1 MSGSTLHDAAMGGW
15 QNRTMEPPSLPRAP
29 RLFCPGSISPGA
41 LLSLPDQAAHH
52 AARVLRLG
60 PGDAVCVFNGD
71 GSEWEAQIASVH
83 KADVTVRVGG
93 RHERDVEAPLR
104 VLLAQGISSRERM
117 ELTVQKAVELGVAAI
132 QPLETRRSVV
142 KLREERASRRVEHW
156 QNLVAAACE
165 QCGRN
170 RVPEVLPIESLP
182 DWLGGIGRRGEDT
195 SILLTPGASDR
206 LRDLP
211 PPRQVTLLIGPEGG
225 LAPEE
230 QELAQACGFQ
240 PVQLGPRILRT
251 ETAAMAAMAA
261 MHALWGD
268 F

>member
-1 MSGSTLHDAAMGGW
+1 
-15 QNRTMEPPSLPRAP
+15 MEPSASPRVP
-29 RLFCPGSISPGA
+29 RVFCPGNISPGA

-52 AARVLRLG
+52 LARVLRLG
-60 PGDAVCVFNGD
+60 PGDAVRVFNGD
-71 GSEWEAQIASVH
+71 GAEWDAQIVSSH
-83 KADVTVRVGG
+83 KADVSVRVSE

-117 ELTVQKAVELGVAAI
+117 ELTLQKAVELGVAEI

-142 KLREERASRRVEHW
+142 RLRDERASRRVEHW
-156 QNLVAAACE
+156 QNLVITACE

-170 RVPEVLPIESLP
+170 RVPRVHPIESLAN
-182 DWLGGIGRRGEDT
+182 WFGAIGRAGSDSRV
-195 SILLTPGASDR
+195 LLTPGAAR
-206 LRDLP
+206 CLRDLAP
-211 PPRQVTLLIGPEGG
+211 PSQVTLLIGPEGG

-230 QELAQACGFQ
+230 QELALACGFQ
-240 PVQLGPRILRT
+240 PVRLGPRILRT

-261 MHALWGD
+261 MQALWGD

>member
-1 MSGSTLHDAAMGGW
+1 MG
-15 QNRTMEPPSLPRAP
+15 RMAECSMEPEASWRIP
-29 RLFCPGSISPGA
+29 RLFFPGSITPGA

-60 PGDAVCVFNGD
+60 PGDTVRVFNGD
-71 GSEWEAQIASVH
+71 GTEWDAQIVSSR
-83 KADVTVRVGG
+83 KADVSVRVSD
-93 RHERDVEAPLR
+93 RHERDVEASLCV
-104 VLLAQGISSRERM
+104 VLVQGISSRERM
-117 ELTVQKAVELGVAAI
+117 ELTLQKAVELGVADI

-142 KLREERASRRVEHW
+142 RLRETRASRRVEHW
-156 QNLVAAACE
+156 QNLVIAACE

-170 RVPEVLPIESLP
+170 RVPVVHPIEALP
-182 DWLGGIGRRGEDT
+182 DWLGAIGRSGAERRVM
-195 SILLTPGASDR
+195 LAPGASQR
-206 LRDLP
+206 LRDLAVP
-211 PPRQVTLLIGPEGG
+211 ERVTLLAGPEGG

-230 QELAQACGFQ
+230 QELAIACGFQ
-240 PVQLGPRILRT
+240 AVRLGPRILRT

>member
-1 MSGSTLHDAAMGGW
+1 
-15 QNRTMEPPSLPRAP
+15 METTAPWRAP
-29 RLFCPGSISPGA
+29 RLFCPGHISPGA

-52 AARVLRLG
+52 VARVLRLG
-60 PGDAVCVFNGD
+60 PGDAVRVFNGD
-71 GSEWEAQIASVH
+71 GTEWDAQIVSSH
-83 KADVTVRVGG
+83 KADVSVRVSD
-93 RHERDVEAPLR
+93 RHERDLESPLR

-117 ELTVQKAVELGVAAI
+117 ELTLQKAVELGVAAI

-142 KLREERASRRVEHW
+142 RLRDERASRRIEHW
-156 QNLVAAACE
+156 QNLVIAACE

-170 RVPEVLPIESLP
+170 RVPVVHPIESLA
-182 DWLGGIGRRGEDT
+182 DWLGAIGRSGKESRVM
-195 SILLTPGASDR
+195 LAPGAPQR
-206 LRDLP
+206 LRELSQPQD
-211 PPRQVTLLIGPEGG
+211 VTLLAGPEGG

-230 QELAQACGFQ
+230 QELAVACGFQ
-240 PVQLGPRILRT
+240 AVRLGPRILRT

>member
-1 MSGSTLHDAAMGGW
+1 
-15 QNRTMEPPSLPRAP
+15 MEPSASPRLPRV
-29 RLFCPGSISPGA
+29 FCPGNISPGA

-52 AARVLRLG
+52 LARVLRLG
-60 PGDAVCVFNGD
+60 PGDAVRVFNGD
-71 GSEWEAQIASVH
+71 GAEWDAQIVSSH
-83 KADVTVRVGG
+83 KADVSVRVSE

-117 ELTVQKAVELGVAAI
+117 ELTLQKAVELGVAEI

-142 KLREERASRRVEHW
+142 RLREERASRRVEHW
-156 QNLVAAACE
+156 QNLVIAACE

-170 RVPEVLPIESLP
+170 RVPVVHPIEPLA
-182 DWLGGIGRRGEDT
+182 DWFGAIGR
-195 SILLTPGASDR
+195 PGSERRIMLSPGVAQR

-211 PPRQVTLLIGPEGG
+211 QPEQITLLIGPEGG

-230 QELAQACGFQ
+230 QELALACGFQ
-240 PVQLGPRILRT
+240 PVRLGPRILRT
-251 ETAAMAAMAA
+251 ETAAMAALAA

>member
-1 MSGSTLHDAAMGGW
+1 
-15 QNRTMEPPSLPRAP
+15 METNAPWRAP
-29 RLFCPGSISPGA
+29 RLFCPGNISPGA
-41 LLSLPDQAAHH
+41 LLSLPEQAAHH

-60 PGDAVCVFNGD
+60 PGDAVRVFNGD
-71 GSEWEAQIASVH
+71 GTEWDAEIISTH
-83 KADVTVRVGG
+83 KADVSVRVSNQ
-93 RHERDVEAPLR
+93 HLRDVESPLR

-117 ELTVQKAVELGVAAI
+117 ELTLQKAVELGVAEI

-142 KLREERASRRVEHW
+142 RLREERASRRVEHW
-156 QNLVAAACE
+156 HNLAIAACE

-170 RVPEVLPIESLP
+170 RVPVVHPIETLP
-182 DWLGGIGRRGEDT
+182 DWFGAIGRSGPESRVM
-195 SILLTPGASDR
+195 LAPGATQR

-211 PPRQVTLLIGPEGG
+211 QPHQVTLLAGPEGG

-230 QELAQACGFQ
+230 QELAIACGFQ
-240 PVQLGPRILRT
+240 PVRLGPRVLRT

>member
-1 MSGSTLHDAAMGGW
+1 
-15 QNRTMEPPSLPRAP
+15 METTPPWRVP
-29 RLFCPGSISPGA
+29 RLFCPGNISPGA
-41 LLSLPDQAAHH
+41 LLSLPEPAAHH

-60 PGDAVCVFNGD
+60 PGDAVRVFNGD
-71 GSEWEAQIASVH
+71 GSEWEAQIVSSH
-83 KADVTVRVGG
+83 KADVSVRVSD
-93 RHERDVEAPLR
+93 RHERDVEAPLQI
-104 VLLAQGISSRERM
+104 VLAQGISSRERM
-117 ELTVQKAVELGVAAI
+117 ELTLQKAVELGVAAI

-142 KLREERASRRVEHW
+142 RLREERASRRIEHW
-156 QNLVAAACE
+156 QNLVIAACE

-170 RVPEVLPIESLP
+170 RVPVVHPIETLA
-182 DWLGGIGRRGEDT
+182 DWLGAVGRPGSGSR
-195 SILLTPGASDR
+195 ILLAPGAQTR

-211 PPRQVTLLIGPEGG
+211 APLEVTLLVGPEGG

-230 QELAQACGFQ
+230 QELAAACGFQ
-240 PVQLGPRILRT
+240 AVRLGPRILRT

>member
-1 MSGSTLHDAAMGGW
+1 
-15 QNRTMEPPSLPRAP
+15 MEPFQPSRTP
-29 RLFCPGSISPGA
+29 RLFCPGNISPGA
-41 LLSLPDQAAHH
+41 LLTLPNAAAHH
-52 AARVLRLG
+52 VARVLRLG
-60 PGDAVCVFNGD
+60 PGDAVRVFNGD
-71 GSEWEAQIASVH
+71 GTEWDAQIVSSH
-83 KADVTVRVGG
+83 KADVSVRVSECY
-93 RHERDVEAPLR
+93 ERDVEAPLR

-117 ELTVQKAVELGVAAI
+117 ELTLQKAVELGVAEI

-142 KLREERASRRVEHW
+142 RLREERASRRVEHW
-156 QNLVAAACE
+156 QNLVIAACE

-170 RVPEVLPIESLP
+170 RVPVVHPIESLA
-182 DWLGGIGRRGEDT
+182 DWFGAIGRQGSEQRIML
-195 SILLTPGASDR
+195 SPGAAQR

-211 PPRQVTLLIGPEGG
+211 EPEHVTLLIGPEGG

-230 QELAQACGFQ
+230 QELALACGFQ
-240 PVQLGPRILRT
+240 PVRLGPRILRT